1 MCDKKKECF
10 INRKS
15 AIGYFLVTVAILFL
29 ITYFLNDLDISKTK
43 EYIKNP
49 ILFLPIMGAVSL
61 FVLFMFFPKFASI
74 VFCKFLQKQVVDK
87 IGIDTNYQAE
97 WKEVKEIKKKPDNV
111 QFVKNNN
118 TDEMKEL
125 EQKIRQLV
133 LDKKYN
139 VAINKIDVLEKESK
153 FPQIFMC
160 ILKDIVYLNFP
171 EKHDINLRINNL
183 KDIIK
188 LAEPKYPEIL
198 FEAYIHLIECH
209 YGNQDYKEALEYS
222 NVCLKKFNNSK
233 ILNNKDRNY
242 ILYLMGN
249 IHIKLGNKALAINYY
264 KKAAN
269 YTEDDNLINY
279 NIALIYAFGLS
290 NFDKALEYLGK
301 LMFRIKDNAEL
312 EISIINVYAYCQA
325 FLGYFQDA
333 YNAIDNCIK
342 THDEI
347 SNKDL
352 TMLLAK
358 KSYIAYRLGS
368 KEESKNIAEN
378 VLKNDPKNDTC
389 INVLSMLALDSRNYE
404 KVITFTSSIID
415 NFMKYEN
422 NDVASNYYLAEICY
436 HRGIAFL
443 ETNQIEKACKDFKR
457 AIDLNFDEIDVEY
470 LSRVNIDYKT
480 IKSEK

>member
-1 MCDKKKECF
+1 MCDEEKEYF

-15 AIGYFLVTVAILFL
+15 AICYFLVTIAVLFL
-29 ITYFLNDLDISKTK
+29 IVYFLNDLDISKTK

-49 ILFLPIMGAVSL
+49 ILFLPIGGMICI
-61 FVLFMFFPKFASI
+61 FIFFMFKPQLASI
-74 VFCKFLQKQVVDK
+74 IFYRFLQKRVGDQ
-87 IGIDTNYQAE
+87 IGENTDHKAE
-97 WKEVKEIKKKPDNV
+97 WKEIKEIKKKPDNV
-111 QFVKNNN
+111 LFVKNNN

-125 EQKIRQLV
+125 EHKIRQLV
-133 LDKKYN
+133 SDKKYD
-139 VAINKIDVLEKESK
+139 VAINKINAIEKERK

-160 ILKDIVYLNFP
+160 VLKDIVYLNFP
-171 EKHDINLRINNL
+171 EKQDINLRINNL

-209 YGNQDYKEALEYS
+209 YDDQDYKGALEYS
-222 NVCLKKFNNSK
+222 NICLKKFNNSK
-233 ILNNKDRNY
+233 ILNNKDKNY
-242 ILYLMGN
+242 IFYLMGN
-249 IHIKLGNKALAINYY
+249 IHIKLGKKALAINYY
-264 KKAAN
+264 KKASD
-269 YTEDDNLINY
+269 YTEDDDLINY

-290 NFDKALEYLGK
+290 NFDKALEYLNK
-301 LMFRIKDNAEL
+301 LMFRIKDNTEL

-352 TMLLAK
+352 MMLLAK
-358 KSYIAYRLGS
+358 KSYIAYKLGS
-368 KEESKNIAEN
+368 KEESRNIAEN
-378 VLKNDPKNDTC
+378 VLKNNPKDDTC
-389 INVLSMLALDSRNYE
+389 INVLSMLSLDSRNYE

-436 HRGIAFL
+436 HRGIAYL

-457 AIDLNFDEIDVEY
+457 AIDLNFDEINVEY
-470 LSRVNIDYKT
+470 LSRVNIDYEATK
-480 IKSEK
+480 